1 MKELFKKIGLET
13 MADLQRFKEEVQR
26 ENETLEQALVRY
38 VNELGTDFRIMEVQN
53 GI

>member
-13 MADLQRFKEEVQR
+13 MADLQRFKAEEQG
-26 ENETLEQALVRY
+26 ENETLEQTLVRY
-38 VNELGTDFRIMEVQN
+38 ANELGTDFRIMEVQN